1 MLGVSEPGPRT
12 CLRKGGHISVP
23 RFGKGPLF
31 MNFRGKKHPYLY
43 ENADFLGT
51 KFTPFLSQTL
61 TFSMLFSVHLHVQTI
76 WKTKITDDFLFQLRI
91 LSKPKFREFSLKKDP
106 FFLISRTCEFYLQ
119 RPLSP

>member
-1 MLGVSEPGPRT
+1 MGGTKSSPGNPGPRT

-31 MNFRGKKHPYLY
+31 TIFRGKKHPYLY

-51 KFTPFLSQTL
+51 KFTPFYLKTL
-61 TFSMLFSVHLHVQTI
+61 IFSMLFIVHLHVQTI

-91 LSKPKFREFSLKKDP
+91 LSKP
-106 FFLISRTCEFYLQ
+106 FYRKLNSIN
-119 RPLSP
+119 L